1 MSKPTQKQTIYDIAQ
16 QVGASPST
24 VSAALNGTWKAR
36 RIKEETAQR
45 IIALARQMG
54 YSVNLQARGLRTAR
68 SGLVGLGPRRA
79 DRRAGRN

>member
-1 MSKPTQKQTIYDIAQ
+1 VSKPTQKQTIYDIAQ

-45 IIALARQMG
+45 FIALARQMG
-54 YSVNLQARGLRTAR
+54 YR
-68 SGLVGLGPRRA
+68 
-79 DRRAGRN
+79 